1 MAYIASNA
9 NRWYCAKETTYG
21 QLAAVTSVNRI
32 PAVSMTAQHKR
43 ALSERKDKT
52 GSRTWAGLPR
62 GLRRHTTFEL
72 RSYMR
77 DWPNPQ
83 VLPPHGPLFEA
94 AMGCPGN
101 LWPGATPTTGT
112 TASSVKFSSA
122 HGLTPGKAVV
132 SNGEIRFVAAVAD
145 PTTVVLNAPFSTPP
159 VAGVQLSPTA
169 NYHLA
174 TELPSVTLYDYWDP
188 STAVQR
194 ALVGAGVDRMT
205 FKLNG
210 DFHEF
215 SFSGMAQDLIDGASF
230 VSGQNG
236 ALAFPAEPTV
246 NTDGYSP
253 VPGNLGQVWVGILPN
268 QMFTVSAATIELR
281 NNLETRNR
289 EYGTQLPSGL
299 MPGAREVVVSL
310 ELFAQD
316 DALTTALYQAARQQD
331 PVSMTFQLGQSAGQL
346 AGIQIQSLVPDVP
359 TFDDADKRLKWKFK
373 ESRAQG
379 TANDEI
385 RVALG

>member
-1 MAYIASNA
+1 
-9 NRWYCAKETTYG
+9 
-21 QLAAVTSVNRI
+21 
-32 PAVSMTAQHKR
+32 
-43 ALSERKDKT
+43 
-52 GSRTWAGLPR
+52 
-62 GLRRHTTFEL
+62 
-72 RSYMR
+72 
-77 DWPNPQ
+77 
-83 VLPPHGPLFEA
+83 
-94 AMGCPGN
+94 
-101 LWPGATPTTGT
+101 
-112 TASSVKFSSA
+112 
-122 HGLTPGKAVV
+122 
-132 SNGEIRFVAAVAD
+132 
-145 PTTVVLNAPFSTPP
+145 
-159 VAGVQLSPTA
+159 
-169 NYHLA
+169 
-174 TELPSVTLYDYWDP
+174 
-188 STAVQR
+188 
-194 ALVGAGVDRMT
+194 MT